1 MSSDLEWVA
10 LGEMIEYQKG
20 YAFSSDEY
28 SDTGCPIV
36 RVSDF
41 TADSINHQT
50 EKAISPSLAQAAAGR
65 RGKIGSADF

>member
-28 SDTGCPIV
+28 CDVGCPIV

-41 TADSINHQT
+41 TADS
-50 EKAISPSLAQAAAGR
+50 
-65 RGKIGSADF
+65 